1 VRRQY
6 QLWKSQSNIFR
17 FATLKTQG
25 VAFQPILVGWFSIS
39 NQSTATNWYWRL
51 NYLRVG
57 RGRPPSSSGPDLGLR
72 APSHPVLRSG
82 SWKASFD
89 RWSTIFLGQQAQV
102 LADEEKNIFAIRRS
116 RNFHRDRLPFRTP
129 VPFRYSTFLL
139 IRCRPF
145 SDLLSQRRYSGKVRA
160 LRVWVLLSAV

>member
-1 VRRQY
+1 MSRRADPSPLFCRESWKHWTWIRRQY

-116 RNFHRDRLPFRTP
+116 RNFHRN
-129 VPFRYSTFLL
+129 S
-139 IRCRPF
+139 IC
-145 SDLLSQRRYSGKVRA
+145 QRNVLRA
-160 LRVWVLLSAV
+160 PLMLRH